1 MPVLLIL
8 VLAAV
13 AEVAVL
19 VTVGDLVGVLPTLG
33 LLLLATLVGA
43 WLLRREGTRA
53 LRAFTEA
60 VRTRR
65 PPHRELADGVLIA
78 TAGVLVVL
86 PGFLSDVVAILL
98 LLPPTRAFVRHRLVR
113 SASRAA
119 PLRFTTGGIVDG
131 GVVDGEVVPDR
142 PTAAPGPAIPRRP
155 DDHRP
160 R

>member
-8 VLAAV
+8 LLAVV
-13 AEVAVL
+13 AEVVVL

-33 LLLLATLVGA
+33 LLVLATLVGA

-53 LRAFTEA
+53 LAAFTEA

-78 TAGVLVVL
+78 AAGVLVVL

-98 LLPPTRAFVRHRLVR
+98 LLPPTRALVRRRLVR
-113 SASRAA
+113 SASRST
-119 PLRFTTGGIVDG
+119 PLRFTPGGVVDG
-131 GVVDGEVVPDR
+131 GVVDGGVAPDR
-142 PTAAPGPAIPRRP
+142 PAPGPAIPPRP
-155 DDHRP
+155 EDHRS
-160 R
+160 